1 MKHSKQ
7 VPLLLLGAVTA
18 LTGCGRGND
27 LPETA
32 TRNTYT
38 NVDDCRKDWGSGN
51 WCKSAPA
58 SHGGG
63 GAVYAGPRYF
73 WDRNA
78 GRPMVIED
86 GAARPVTSGEA
97 SLSGPIHAAG
107 SESVAVA
114 RGGFG
119 ATAHGGGEGGG
130 EGGGHGGGGGESG
143 GG

>member
-7 VPLLLLGAVTA
+7 VPLILLGAVTA
-18 LTGCGRGND
+18 LTGCGKADD
-27 LPETA
+27 LPTTA
-32 TRNTYT
+32 RQDTYA

-51 WCKSAPA
+51 WCNS
-58 SHGGG
+58 SSSGHGGS
-63 GAVYAGPRYF
+63 AAYTGPRYY
-73 WDRNA
+73 WDR
-78 GRPMVIED
+78 GSGHPMIVEN
-86 GAARPVTSGEA
+86 GQARPATGGEA
-97 SLSGPIHAAG
+97 SRGGPSHATG

-119 ATAHGGGEGGG
+119 GSAHGG